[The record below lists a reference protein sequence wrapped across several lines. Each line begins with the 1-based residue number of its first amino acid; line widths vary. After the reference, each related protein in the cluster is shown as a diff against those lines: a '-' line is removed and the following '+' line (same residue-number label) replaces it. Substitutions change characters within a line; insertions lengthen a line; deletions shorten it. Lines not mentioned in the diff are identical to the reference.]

1 MKIQRMAAVGAFGGA
16 LMWLA
21 ASPASAQQGIAGTWV
36 RCAAEH
42 QVCRVPYPTQVRYG
56 AGSRWVERVANGKI
70 GCDNKTFGDP
80 NYGVFKACDYFAPTA
95 AAPKPAAVV
104 RSNCPAPGS
113 LRSANSSTAV
123 NITVANGSNRT
134 LKIYWLDYQ
143 GGMKYYRDLSPG
155 QSYVQATFVSHPWIA
170 VDGSGRCAGGAFLP
184 GRNGT
189 VWEIRNG

>member
-1 MKIQRMAAVGAFGGA
+1 MTFHRMAAMAAFSGA
-16 LMWLA
+16 LMSFG
-21 ASPASAQQGIAGTWV
+21 ASPASAQQATAGSWV

-56 AGSRWVERVANGKI
+56 AGSRWVERVASGKI

-95 AAPKPAAVV
+95 AAPKPVAV

-113 LRSANSSTAV
+113 LRSANSSNAV
-123 NITVANGSNRT
+123 KITIANRNNQT

-143 GGMKYYRDLSPG
+143 GGMKFYRDLAPG
-155 QSYVQATFVSHPWIA
+155 GSYVQATYVSHPWIA
-170 VDGSGRCAGGAFLP
+170 VDGGGRCVGGVFLP
-184 GRNGT
+184 GQQGT

>member
-1 MKIQRMAAVGAFGGA
+1 MTFLRIAGAAVFTV
-16 LMWLA
+16 LSMSLA
-21 ASPASAQQGIAGTWV
+21 ASPASAQQGAAGAWV

-56 AGSRWVERVANGKI
+56 VGSRWVERVANGTI

-80 NYGVFKACDYFAPTA
+80 NYGVVKACDYFSPKA
-95 AAPKPAAVV
+95 AAPKPAAV
-104 RSNCPAPGS
+104 RSNCPVPGS

-123 NITVANGSNRT
+123 KITVANSSNRP

-143 GGMKYYRDLSPG
+143 GGMKFYRDLTPG
-155 QSYVQATFVSHPWIA
+155 QSYVQATYVSHPWIA

-184 GRNGT
+184 GQHGT
-189 VWEIRNG
+189 TWEIFGS